1 MRIFSALALALCCSL
16 ALAGCVS
23 NSVAVVDPSRL
34 FQDSGPARRALSI

>member
-1 MRIFSALALALCCSL
+1 MRIFSALALTLCCSL

-34 FQDSGPARRALSI
+34 FQDSGPGKAGFEH